1 MRTFER
7 LQDDFKEIK
16 KSILT
21 FMDWVLTLPESLE
34 IRYNEEIQQFEEEH
48 GVTYITSFERIGIKK
63 GMQQG
68 ECAILH
74 RLLLRK
80 FRQVP
85 PRYLAMLLKADSETL
100 LRWSET
106 MLEAKSLAEIFEE

>member
-1 MRTFER
+1 MF
-7 LQDDFKEIK
+7 L
-16 KSILT
+16 
-21 FMDWVLTLPESLE
+21 
-34 IRYNEEIQQFEEEH
+34 
-48 GVTYITSFERIGIKK
+48 
-63 GMQQG
+63 MQQG

>member
-48 GVTYITSFERIGIKK
+48 GVTYITSFERIGIQK
-63 GMQQG
+63 GMQQGIQQG

-85 PRYLAMLLKADSETL
+85 PRYLAMPA
-100 LRWSET
+100 
-106 MLEAKSLAEIFEE
+106 